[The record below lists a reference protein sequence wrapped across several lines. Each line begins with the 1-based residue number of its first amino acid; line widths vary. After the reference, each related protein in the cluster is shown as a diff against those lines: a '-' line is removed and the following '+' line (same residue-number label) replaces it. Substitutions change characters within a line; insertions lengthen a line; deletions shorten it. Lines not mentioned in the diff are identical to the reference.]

1 MNLII
6 LHGLY
11 MHGIAMQ
18 PLAMNMEKIGYTTHL
33 ITYNSLAIEPE
44 RLFRRIDRALDES
57 KTNVLIGHSLGG
69 VMIQR
74 YLDSRQPSMDVVS
87 HVVTIGSPLQGAS
100 IVSVIEEMGMG
111 ALLGNSP
118 EHGLTMNDNKWLHP
132 QKLGSIAG
140 DFDIG
145 ARRLLLGGMESSDG
159 TVTVEETVI
168 EGMTDHIVTHFS
180 HTALIYN
187 NVVTKQI
194 DHFIQKDKFKHTS

>member
-1 MNLII
+1 MNLVI

-74 YLDSRQPSMDVVS
+74 YLDSRQPSTDVVS

-111 ALLGNSP
+111 
-118 EHGLTMNDNKWLHP
+118 
-132 QKLGSIAG
+132 
-140 DFDIG
+140 
-145 ARRLLLGGMESSDG
+145 RC
-159 TVTVEETVI
+159 
-168 EGMTDHIVTHFS
+168 
-180 HTALIYN
+180 
-187 NVVTKQI
+187 
-194 DHFIQKDKFKHTS
+194 